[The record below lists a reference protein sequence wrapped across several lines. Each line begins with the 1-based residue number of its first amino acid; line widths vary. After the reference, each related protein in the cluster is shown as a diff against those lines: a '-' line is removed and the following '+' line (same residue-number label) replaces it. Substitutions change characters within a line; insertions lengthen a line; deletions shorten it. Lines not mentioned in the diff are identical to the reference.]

1 MRVIDPGYEIMHL
14 PEGKFILSHLELA
27 GRTCY
32 KSEDKITESSAATL
46 LKALIRSGH
55 DSVLEHVSIT
65 IRFICDRGITHEL
78 VRHRLA
84 SFSQESTRYANYAK
98 DRFGSE
104 ITVIRPFF
112 WEEGSEAYDKWTQA
126 MGETEAAY
134 LALLEMGAKPQE
146 ARSVLPN
153 SLKTDIVTTANIRE
167 WRHIFK
173 LRCAAASH
181 PQIRQLMLPL
191 LDDFHRRIPV
201 LFDDLYE
208 TFADAIAE
216 YREKA
221 PIKIY

>member
-104 ITVIRPFF
+104 ITVIR
-112 WEEGSEAYDKWTQA
+112 DRK
-126 MGETEAAY
+126 
-134 LALLEMGAKPQE
+134 
-146 ARSVLPN
+146 SV
-153 SLKTDIVTTANIRE
+153 V
-167 WRHIFK
+167 
-173 LRCAAASH
+173 
-181 PQIRQLMLPL
+181 
-191 LDDFHRRIPV
+191 
-201 LFDDLYE
+201 
-208 TFADAIAE
+208 
-216 YREKA
+216 
-221 PIKIY
+221 